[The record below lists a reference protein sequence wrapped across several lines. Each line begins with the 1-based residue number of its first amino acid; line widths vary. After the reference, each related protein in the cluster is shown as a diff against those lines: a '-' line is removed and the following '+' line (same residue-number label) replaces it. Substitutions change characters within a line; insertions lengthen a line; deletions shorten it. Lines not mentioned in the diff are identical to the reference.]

1 MLRERKQQFLTR
13 LEQLLGA
20 VQESERREIMSDF
33 ESHFQEAYEAGR
45 SEEEIFLSLG
55 SEQAIAREILAQ
67 YGMEL
72 PSVQEP
78 PAAEKEAGP
87 NAASSD
93 RGASAHSIFT
103 APIGS
108 RTDSPLRLIRLE
120 TDVVDVHL
128 DTHDGDDIFYH
139 FDSFD
144 ASQFDVR
151 EVREGDIYRLTVQL
165 RRSGMKRFFSS
176 VSGALHV
183 RIPASFGGTVEMACG
198 SGDAEVRQIRTERF
212 DAELKSGDLTIRD
225 STCGYITARMK
236 SGDAELHNCTCVKA
250 DLHTLSGDVTI
261 FGLQA
266 DEFALRAASGDIEL
280 HQLAAQAL
288 RAELLSGDM
297 HIVEG
302 QGATWTFTA
311 ASGDLELASIA
322 ADVHIDVA
330 SGSISTRN
338 VCGSLT
344 VLAKSGEVECELA
357 SGTRQAALENKA
369 GNVRLLVPSEMQ
381 ELELE
386 ASTVLGAVSVRLP
399 QFPEGHAQ
407 TSRFRG
413 QLGEN
418 GPKVQ
423 LATKVGSI
431 SVASI

>member
-13 LEQLLGA
+13 LEQLLIPVPEA
-20 VQESERREIMSDF
+20 ERREIMSDF

-45 SEEEIFLSLG
+45 SEEEIFRSLG
-55 SEQAIAREILAQ
+55 SEQAIASEILAQ
-67 YGMEL
+67 YGLEL

-78 PAAEKEAGP
+78 PAAEKEAEP
-87 NAASSD
+87 HAASD
-93 RGASAHSIFT
+93 RSTSAHSTFT
-103 APIGS
+103 APLGS
-108 RTDSPLRLIRLE
+108 RTDSPIRLIRLE

-128 DTHDGDDIFYH
+128 DTHDGEDIFYH

-144 ASQFDVR
+144 AGQFDVR
-151 EVREGDIYRLTVQL
+151 EAREGDIYRLTVQL

-183 RIPASFGGTVEMACG
+183 RIPASFGGAVEMACG
-198 SGDAEVRQIRTERF
+198 SGDAEVRQIQAKRF
-212 DAELKSGDLTIRD
+212 DAELTSGDLTIRD
-225 STCGYITARMK
+225 STCGHITARMK
-236 SGDAELHNCTCVKA
+236 SGDAELHDCTCVKA

-288 RAELLSGDM
+288 RAEVLSGDM
-297 HIVEG
+297 HIMEG

-344 VLAKSGEVECELA
+344 VMAKSGEVECELA

-386 ASTVLGAVSVRLP
+386 ASTVLGSVSVRLP